1 MDASQNVNIQ
11 VFNLDSLR
19 KLLATYCNNKAN
31 ILVSPTA
38 IRVTF
43 HLTVFEP
50 QVSSKQIV
58 LEMPIS
64 L

>member
-31 ILVSPTA
+31 TGFSNRHSRNVSFDSA
-38 IRVTF
+38 
-43 HLTVFEP
+43 
-50 QVSSKQIV
+50 
-58 LEMPIS
+58 
-64 L
+64 